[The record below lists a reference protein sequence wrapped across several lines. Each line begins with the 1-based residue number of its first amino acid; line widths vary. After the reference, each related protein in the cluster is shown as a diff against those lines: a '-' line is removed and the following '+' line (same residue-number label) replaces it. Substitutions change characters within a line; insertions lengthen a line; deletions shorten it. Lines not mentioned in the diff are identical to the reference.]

1 MNREAAK
8 ILAQINAQKEVVK
21 NYVAADKL
29 EEAKEAKKELDRLQA
44 KFELIKDL
52 DDEAGAAAGEQAAAG
67 QVKNVV
73 TGKGYSLKEKA
84 RAFVNV
90 LKAGITRT
98 PVAEEDMKIINSMNE
113 SEPDGETGLSEGGLT
128 VPEDMRTEI
137 MELKR
142 TVDDLEQYVNVEPVS
157 TLSGS
162 RVIEEDADATPW
174 DNVDEEAA
182 FPDAETPKFLPVK
195 YKVTKKG
202 GILKLT
208 EELFRDTAENILA
221 YLKKYIAK
229 KTRATRNAFIL
240 KKIDEITAG
249 KEVDVTDID
258 GLKDIFNEQIDPA
271 LLASSRVITNQKGFN
286 WLDKL
291 KDQDGNYIL
300 QPDPTQPTRKL
311 LFGSYPVVVVK
322 NKTMKNTTVE
332 GGVEIP
338 MICGDTKEAITLFDR
353 EYMSIEISNQAGDLW
368 NKDQTGVKVRDR
380 FDVQATDEN
389 AIVKA
394 KVTVANAG

>member
-8 ILAQINAQKEVVK
+8 ILAQINAQKTVVT
-21 NYVAADKL
+21 NYVAADKM
-29 EEAKEAKKELDRLQA
+29 EEAKAARAELDKLQA

-52 DDEAGAAAGEQAAAG
+52 DDEAGEAAGAQAAAG
-67 QVKNVV
+67 QAKQV
-73 TGKGYSLKEKA
+73 TGKGYSVREKA
-84 RAFVNV
+84 QAFVNI
-90 LKAGITRT
+90 LKAGIKGK
-98 PVAEEDMKIINSMNE
+98 PVAENDMKIYNSMNE
-113 SEPDGETGLSEGGLT
+113 GDPNAETGLSEGGLT
-128 VPEDMRTEI
+128 VPKDMRTEI

-142 TVDDLEQYVNVEPVS
+142 SVDDLEQYVNVEPVS

-182 FPDAETPKFLPVK
+182 FPEAEAPKFLPVN
-195 YKVTKKG
+195 YKVSKKG

-208 EELFRDTAENILA
+208 EELLKDTAENILA

-240 KKIDEITAG
+240 LKINEITAG
-249 KEVDVTDID
+249 KEVPVTDVD
-258 GLKDIFNEQIDPA
+258 GLKDIFNEKIDPA
-271 LLASSRVITNQKGFN
+271 LLAGSRVITNQKGFN

-311 LFGSYPVVVVK
+311 LFGSYPVVVLK
-322 NKTMKNTTVE
+322 EKTLASATVD

-368 NKDQTGVKVRDR
+368 GKDQTGVKVRDR
-380 FDVQATDEN
+380 FDVQATDAN

>member
-8 ILAQINAQKEVVK
+8 ILAQINAQKVVVT
-21 NYVAADKL
+21 NYVAADKM
-29 EEAKEAKKELDRLQA
+29 EEAKAARAELDKLQA

-52 DDEAGAAAGEQAAAG
+52 DEEAGAAAGAQAAAG

-73 TGKGYSLKEKA
+73 TGKGYSVKEKA
-84 RAFVNV
+84 QAFVNV
-90 LKAGITRT
+90 LKAGITGK
-98 PVAEEDMKIINSMNE
+98 PVNENDMKIINSMNE
-113 SEPDGETGLSEGGLT
+113 SDPDAGLSEGGLT
-128 VPEDMRTEI
+128 VPVDMRTEI

-182 FPDAETPKFLPVK
+182 FPDAATPKFLPVK

-240 KKIDEITAG
+240 AKINEITAG
-249 KEVDVTDID
+249 KEVAVTDID

-271 LLASSRVITNQKGFN
+271 LLAGSRVITNQKGFN

-311 LFGSYPVVVVK
+311 LFGSYPVVVLK
-322 NKTMKNTTVE
+322 EKTLASATVE

-368 NKDQTGVKVRDR
+368 GKDQTGVKVRDR
-380 FDVQATDEN
+380 FDVQATDVN

>member
-8 ILAQINAQKEVVK
+8 ILAQINAQKAIVTK
-21 NYVAADKL
+21 YVAEDKL
-29 EEAKEAKKELDRLQA
+29 EEAKAARAELDKLQA

-52 DDEAGAAAGEQAAAG
+52 DDEAGAAAGAQAAAG
-67 QVKNVV
+67 QAKPVA
-73 TGKGYSLKEKA
+73 GKGYTAKEKA
-84 RAFVNV
+84 KAFVNV

-98 PVAEEDMKIINSMNE
+98 PVNEEDMKIINSMNE
-113 SEPDGETGLSEGGLT
+113 KDADPETGLSEGGLT
-128 VPEDMRTEI
+128 VPVDMRTDI

-142 TVDDLEQYVNVEPVS
+142 SADDLEQYVNVESVS

-182 FPDAETPKFLPVK
+182 FPDAATPKFLPVK

-229 KTRATRNAFIL
+229 KIRATRNAFIL
-240 KKIDEITAG
+240 LKINEITAG
-249 KEVDVTDID
+249 KEVPVTDVD
-258 GLKDIFNEQIDPA
+258 GLKDIFNEMIDPA
-271 LLASSRVITNQKGFN
+271 LLAGSRVITNQKGFN

-291 KDQDGNYIL
+291 KDADENYIL

-311 LFGSYPVVVVK
+311 LFGSYPVVVLK
-322 NKTMKNTTVE
+322 EKTMKSATVE

-338 MICGDTKEAITLFDR
+338 LICGDTKEAITLFDR

-368 NKDQTGVKVRDR
+368 GKDQTGVKVRDR
-380 FDVQATDEN
+380 FDVQATDTN

>member
-8 ILAQINAQKEVVK
+8 ILAQINAQKAVVTK
-21 NYVAADKL
+21 YVTEDKV
-29 EEAKEAKKELDRLQA
+29 EEAKAARKELDSLQA
-44 KFELIKDL
+44 KFDLIKDL
-52 DDEAGAAAGEQAAAG
+52 DDEAAEAAAALAAAG
-67 QVKNVV
+67 QAKPAA
-73 TGKGYSLKEKA
+73 GGYTAKEKA
-84 RAFVNV
+84 KAFVNA
-90 LKAGITRT
+90 LKAGITGQS
-98 PVAEEDMKIINSMNE
+98 VAEDDMKIINAMNE
-113 SEPDGETGLSEGGLT
+113 SEPDGEGLSNGGLT
-128 VPEDMRTEI
+128 VPVDMRTEI

-142 TVDDLEQYVNVEPVS
+142 SADDLEQYVNVEPVS
-157 TLSGS
+157 TLTGS

-182 FPDAETPKFLPVK
+182 FPDAATPKFLQVK

-208 EELFRDTAENILA
+208 EELFRDTAENVLA
-221 YLKKYIAK
+221 YLKKHIAK
-229 KTRATRNAFIL
+229 KSRATRNAFIL

-249 KEVDVTDID
+249 KEVEVTDID

-291 KDQDGNYIL
+291 KDKDGNYIL

-311 LFGSYPVVVVK
+311 LFGSYPVVVLK
-322 NKTMKNTTVE
+322 EKTMASTAVE

-338 MICGDTKEAITLFDR
+338 MICGDSKEAITLFDR

-368 NKDQTGVKVRDR
+368 GKDQTGVKVRDR
-380 FDVQATDEN
+380 FDVQATDTA